1 MTEPKDFLEYLVK
14 GIVDNPDDV
23 QVEKTMDDIGTLLT
37 LTVNPSDMG
46 QVIGRQGATAKS
58 LRTLVRVAG
67 MKSGARV
74 NVKINEPER
83 EEGVQ
88 ETETTAGEEE

>member
-1 MTEPKDFLEYLVK
+1 MTEPQDFLEYLVK
-14 GIVDNPDDV
+14 GIVDNPNDV
-23 QVEKTMDDIGTLLT
+23 SVTKTVDDIGTLLT
-37 LTVNPSDMG
+37 LTVNPADMG

-74 NVKINEPER
+74 NVKITEPGGDSEPA
-83 EEGVQ
+83 EEAS
-88 ETETTAGEEE
+88 E